1 MIIGSIVVV
10 RNHYNKHTKGLLL
23 RILIATI
30 KWTKTANSFIMV
42 VQTATRHPDTTI
54 IFLFFLVML
63 DTFDQVLYLVH
74 SLDVL
79 RLIIFGYL
87 YN

>member
-30 KWTKTANSFIMV
+30 KWTKTANSFIVV
-42 VQTATRHPDTTI
+42 VQTATRHPDTTV
-54 IFLFFLVML
+54 IFLVAFLKTTTI
-63 DTFDQVLYLVH
+63 TFLWQYWGGGNVCC
-74 SLDVL
+74 S
-79 RLIIFGYL
+79 GG
-87 YN
+87 